1 MKHILTCTL
10 PDGMYEDFETVRQRG
25 YPQETQDTLLGLIIT
40 FWLLYQNE
48 YGWLREQPE
57 EENDNL

>member
-1 MKHILTCTL
+1 
-10 PDGMYEDFETVRQRG
+10 MYEDFETVRQRG
-25 YPQETQDTLLGLIIT
+25 YPQETDDTLLGMIIT

-57 EENDNL
+57 EENDDF